1 MNNEN
6 LQDADD
12 PESDENGLKEET
24 DNKGVSNLSNIS
36 LHKYLINTG
45 GGLRPL
51 CLGKSVFDQAFLEVN
66 LDILNR
72 H

>member
-12 PESDENGLKEET
+12 PQSDENGLKEET
-24 DNKGVSNLSNIS
+24 DNKGVSNI
-36 LHKYLINTG
+36 YLIKTG

-51 CLGKSVFDQAFLEVN
+51 CLGKSVCDQAFLEMN